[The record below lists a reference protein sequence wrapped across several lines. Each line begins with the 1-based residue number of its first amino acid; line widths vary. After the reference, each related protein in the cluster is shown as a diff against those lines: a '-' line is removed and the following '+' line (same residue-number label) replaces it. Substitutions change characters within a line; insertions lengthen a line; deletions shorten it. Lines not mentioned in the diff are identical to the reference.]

1 MIRSCTRIR
10 NLASAEEV
18 VSKVDVVEG
27 QEEQNTTQVDQASE
41 NKKSVEELLSEGNA
55 ALALGKYAEASEHF
69 SFAVE
74 KL

>member
-1 MIRSCTRIR
+1 M
-10 NLASAEEV
+10 EEA
-18 VSKVDVVEG
+18 KGE
-27 QEEQNTTQVDQASE
+27 TQVDEASE
-41 NKKSVEELLSEGNA
+41 NKKGVDELLSEGNA